1 MFGVFKE
8 IFLMFEDMI
17 LTMTPACS
25 VNVNYWRCCNTIFW
39 IFGRC
44 QFVRLLLIID
54 HCVDDDFDDDE
65 KRSWYYW
72 EKAKPG
78 PATCARIANEP
89 VYAPQLQS
97 SATIS
102 TAQCTYHNCNT
113 LHCTAILRYT
123 TLHTAVLHY
132 IKVYCSALHCTVVYL
147 HENWGISG
155 PPCKREAE

>member
-54 HCVDDDFDDDE
+54 HCVDDDFDVVE
-65 KRSWYYW
+65 KREVGIIGRKLSRVQPRAHGSLMSQFMLLSS
-72 EKAKPG
+72 KALLQYPLHNVH
-78 PATCARIANEP
+78 TIIA
-89 VYAPQLQS
+89 
-97 SATIS
+97 I
-102 TAQCTYHNCNT
+102 
-113 LHCTAILRYT
+113 HCTALQYYGI
-123 TLHTAVLHY
+123 
-132 IKVYCSALHCTVVYL
+132 LHCTVLFCTVSKCIVVHYMAL
-147 HENWGISG
+147 
-155 PPCKREAE
+155 